1 MNLDS
6 SHSFQINRELFQRHL
21 RQMET
26 FRKSHD
32 ATSKLP
38 EPAERQE
45 SNIYLT
51 LHGLS
56 YVLNL
61 INRQETLNLP
71 KN

>member
-1 MNLDS
+1 
-6 SHSFQINRELFQRHL
+6 
-21 RQMET
+21 MET